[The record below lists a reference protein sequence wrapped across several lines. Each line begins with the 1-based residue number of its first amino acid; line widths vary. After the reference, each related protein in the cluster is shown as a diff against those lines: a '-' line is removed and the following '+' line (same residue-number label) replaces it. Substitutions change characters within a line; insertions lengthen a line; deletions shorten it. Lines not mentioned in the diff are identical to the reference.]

1 MQATYSCPQCQ
12 QTNRS
17 EVAEGDAAVECTHC
31 GLSIEIRPGAMR
43 EGRLHRCLV
52 CPSKDLY
59 VRKDFPQRLGVAVV
73 LAGMI
78 ASCIAWAY
86 MYVIWTFAILFA
98 TALADVVL
106 YFAVGD
112 VLMCYRCHAQY
123 RGAEDIQKHGSFSLE
138 THERHR
144 QLLARTAGDGQ

>member
-1 MQATYSCPQCQ
+1 MQATFSCPQCQ
-12 QTNRS
+12 QTSRV
-17 EVAEGDAAVECTHC
+17 EVAEGDAAVSCTHC
-31 GLSIEIRPGAMR
+31 GLRIDIPAEALRNGQ
-43 EGRLHRCLV
+43 LHRCLV

-73 LAGMI
+73 VAGII
-78 ASCIAWAY
+78 ASCVTWAY
-86 MYVIWTFAILFA
+86 MYVLWTFAILFA

-112 VLMCYRCHAQY
+112 ALMCYRCHAQY
-123 RGAEDIQKHGSFSLE
+123 RGAEDIEKHGPFSLE

-144 QLLARTAGDGQ
+144 QLVARTAGGRR